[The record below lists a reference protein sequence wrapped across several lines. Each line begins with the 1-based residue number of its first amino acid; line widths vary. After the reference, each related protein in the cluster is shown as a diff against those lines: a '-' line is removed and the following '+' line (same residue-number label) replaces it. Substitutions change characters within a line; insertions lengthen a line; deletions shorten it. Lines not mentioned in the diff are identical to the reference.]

1 MCGIFGAV
9 KLGGLTSDWDQK
21 IARMEQALLH
31 RGPDDRGIAK
41 YSNAVLGMRRL
52 SIIDVTGGQ
61 QPFASEDNKISLVCN
76 GEIYNYQ
83 ELRRMLEH
91 SDFRF
96 RSHSDVETILHGY
109 LRFGLDITSMLEG
122 MFAFA
127 IWDELEQRLI
137 LARDRFGIKPLY
149 YFQYQDKLV
158 FASELRALLASGE
171 MPIDLDLNALNQY
184 LAFNY
189 TPTPRSIISNI
200 KKLEPGTMLIFDAK
214 GITTK
219 SYSTLSFQQ
228 SESRP
233 PLDPREVEQ
242 QFIERF
248 SGAVKRELAS
258 DVPIGVLLSGGLDSS
273 TIAAIANQIR
283 PGISTFSV
291 GFEDPT
297 FDESSYARQVAN
309 YLGTKHHELTVT
321 EKLLHEQAILLGDTL
336 DEPLA
341 DSSLLPT
348 SLLMK
353 FVRRHV
359 TVVLGGDGGDE
370 LFAGYPTH
378 KAHRLIQLYESLVPF
393 SLRARVVPKIVKN
406 LPVSLDYVSFDFKA
420 KRFMQGRGVPF
431 GVRHQI
437 WMGAFSPSERLSIL
451 SPDLRLSTI
460 DPYDPVHRLVAECDA
475 RELGNLALFLDMR
488 LYLEGDILTK
498 VDRSSMRASVEA
510 RVPFLNRH
518 VADFAL
524 SLPYSLKLHLFQSKY
539 LFRRAVKGMV
549 PESVRIRK
557 KRGFNFALGRYMRG
571 SFRPLIE
578 DTLRQERIKTEGLFC
593 PANIDKLLSEHQ
605 AGTADHGLRI
615 WNLFVFQSWLDS
627 VKKLSANAT

>member
-9 KLGGLTSDWDQK
+9 KLGGLPTDWNQK
-21 IARMEQALLH
+21 IIRMEEALIH

-41 YSNAVLGMRRL
+41 FSNAIIGMRRL
-52 SIIDVTGGQ
+52 SIMDVAGGQ
-61 QPFASEDNKISLVCN
+61 QPFSSDDKQTSLVCN

-83 ELRRMLEH
+83 ELRKTLEH
-91 SDFRF
+91 SGFQF

-109 LRFGLDITSMLEG
+109 TRFGLDITSLLEG

-127 IWDELEQRLI
+127 IWDEGEQRLT

-149 YFQYQDKLV
+149 YFQYQDKLI

-171 MPIDLDLNALNQY
+171 VPFDLDLNSLNQY

-189 TPTPRSIISNI
+189 VPTPRSIVSNI
-200 KKLEPGTMLIFDAK
+200 KKLEPGTMLIFDSK
-214 GITTK
+214 GIITK
-219 SYSTLSFQQ
+219 NYSSLSFQQ

-233 PLDPREVEQ
+233 PLDPREVEH
-242 QFIERF
+242 QFLDRF
-248 SGAVKRELAS
+248 SGAVRRELAS

-273 TIAAIANQIR
+273 TIAAIASKER

-291 GFEDPT
+291 RFEDPT
-297 FDESSYARQVAN
+297 FDESSYAREVAG

-321 EKLLHEQAILLGDTL
+321 EQMLHEQASSLGDIL

-341 DSSLLPT
+341 DSSFLPT
-348 SLLMK
+348 SLLMR
-353 FVRRHV
+353 FVRKHV

-378 KAHRLIQLYESLVPF
+378 KAHRIIQLYESLVPF
-393 SLRARVVPKIVKN
+393 ALRARVVPKMVKN

-420 KRFMQGRGVPF
+420 KRFMEGRGVPF

-437 WMGAFSPSERLSIL
+437 WMGAFSPNERSSIL

-460 DPYDPVHRLVAECDA
+460 DPYDPVHRLLAECDA

-539 LFRRAVKGMV
+539 LFRRAVKGIV
-549 PESVRIRK
+549 PESVRTRK

-578 DTLRQERIKTEGLFC
+578 DTLRQDRVRTSGLFD
-593 PANIDKLLSEHQ
+593 PAGIDKILFEHQ
-605 AGTADHGLRI
+605 EGKVDHGLRI

-627 VKKLSANAT
+627 IQK

>member
-1 MCGIFGAV
+1 MCGIFGVV
-9 KLGGLTSDWDQK
+9 KLGGLSPEWNQK
-21 IARMEQALLH
+21 IMLMEKALIH
-31 RGPDDRGIAK
+31 RGPDDRGIA
-41 YSNAVLGMRRL
+41 SFPNAIIGMRRL
-52 SIIDVTGGQ
+52 SIIDVSGGQ
-61 QPFASEDNKISLVCN
+61 QPFSSSDNQTSLVCN

-83 ELRRMLEH
+83 ELRKSLEH
-91 SDFRF
+91 SGFKF

-109 LRFGLDITSMLEG
+109 KRFGLDITSLLEG

-127 IWDELEQRLI
+127 IWDETEQRLI
-137 LARDRFGIKPLY
+137 LARDQFGIKPLY
-149 YFQYQDKLV
+149 YFQYQDKLI

-171 MPIDLDLNALNQY
+171 IPFDLDLNSLNQY

-189 TPTPRSIISNI
+189 TPTPRSIVSNI
-200 KKLEPGTMLIFDAK
+200 KKLEPGTMLIFDSK
-214 GITTK
+214 GITAK
-219 SYSTLSFQQ
+219 SYSSLSFQQ

-233 PLDPREVEQ
+233 PLDPREVEH
-242 QFIERF
+242 QFLERF
-248 SGAVKRELAS
+248 TGAVKRELAS

-273 TIAAIANQIR
+273 TIAAIANRER
-283 PGISTFSV
+283 PGISTFSAK
-291 GFEDPT
+291 FEDPT
-297 FDESSYARQVAN
+297 FDESSYAREVAD

-321 EKLLHEQAILLGDTL
+321 EQMLHQQATSLGDIL

-353 FVRRHV
+353 FVRNHV

-378 KAHRLIQLYESLVPF
+378 KAHRMIQLYESLVPF
-393 SLRARVVPKIVKN
+393 TLRARVAPKIVKS

-420 KRFMQGRGVPF
+420 KRFMEGRGVPF

-437 WMGAFSPSERLSIL
+437 WMGAFSPNERISIL

-460 DPYDPVHRLVAECDA
+460 DPYDPVHRLVAQCDA

-524 SLPYSLKLHLFQSKY
+524 SLPYSLKLNLFQSKY
-539 LFRRAVKGMV
+539 LFRRAVKGIV
-549 PESVRIRK
+549 PESVRTRK
-557 KRGFNFALGRYMRG
+557 KRGFNFALGRYIRG
-571 SFRPLIE
+571 SFKSLIQ
-578 DTLRQERIKTEGLFC
+578 DTLRQERVRTQGLFD
-593 PANIDKLLSEHQ
+593 PVGINRILSEHQ
-605 AGTADHGLRI
+605 EGKVDHALRI

-627 VKKLSANAT
+627 VQK